1 MLKLFIEYSFLE
13 NITIEDSRATE
24 INIIGHPD
32 EPEFHFCNKERFND
46 KPYCAKHCAVAYVLP
61 EKEEELAAINHVA

>member
-1 MLKLFIEYSFLE
+1 MSNKKRGCEWPQ
-13 NITIEDSRATE
+13 
-24 INIIGHPD
+24 GHPD
-32 EPEFHFCNKERFND
+32 EPDFHFCNKERFND